1 MLLHICSYILKK
13 TTLLTA
19 WFLII
24 FSSFSALSQGGQHIF
39 INPKKGM
46 SSVLFYNDYLKE
58 AGSGYFLVDTI
69 NKKSYSEVRFGIENG
84 IRYFCVDNDFFSFI
98 DNIDDISDGECVTF
112 PSQSKKHRWAH
123 DFDPKRNRLKI
134 YIPDQVFY
142 DNNFNIDSFSYGD
155 SVAKLNYK
163 LSINK
168 KESKKAELS
177 SRLDLDVNL
186 KKVMLRMKGDTNGR
200 NNNVNFAYMRKDIDS
215 LQSYFK
221 LGYDYLYNDAT
232 SDNFYGITLMS
243 NNELRN
249 NASGS
254 QVDYIYGNAKVDS
267 TVKIILGDEI
277 IKEIRVLSGE
287 FSVSKPLTSSNENFK
302 VLIEGD
308 DGSEDSFFV
317 SNSGYSGTVPYQYNL
332 TLGNFEDSKQA
343 FMYFDNSKRLTN
355 TLTLGA
361 KYLLS
366 RNIGLLGFSPTL
378 NYDNFII
385 NYKIDNVFKDDG
397 YYGISRYNMN
407 YNNSD
412 LGMAFGGNVSFKAY
426 ERNIDANY
434 SDNAYIY
441 MIKSVYSNSSI
452 KFDYN
457 YAINEN
463 KKNYGAIFNT
473 YLLSGQANLSL
484 GARLGDDDQIFAS
497 IRIPLGSGILTSRY
511 RRESNENIF
520 DNDYQVR
527 DGKNRYSFGASSKRS
542 DVYESGRI
550 SISHYGDKAE
560 FNARYNNFNDSN
572 NYFSEV
578 KGFALYDGESVY
590 LNSDRIHTGYVL
602 SGPKKLEV
610 NGNPM
615 GDDGYYVGSVSSFKE
630 ASIPIRDTSVFSQ
643 SDVYESIKLRGG
655 GVKFI
660 KVDKLDKHFD
670 YVFIVKSKL
679 GNAIESGSKIFDKN
693 GKYLSSVK
701 NRGVVNF
708 TSKDE
713 SLSLIIKSGDDECKI
728 NVVNPYVDELKILN
742 CLN

>member
-1 MLLHICSYILKK
+1 
-13 TTLLTA
+13 
-19 WFLII
+19 
-24 FSSFSALSQGGQHIF
+24 
-39 INPKKGM
+39 M
-46 SSVLFYNDYLKE
+46 SSILFYNDYLKE

-69 NKKSYSEVRFGIENG
+69 NRKSYSEVKYGIENG

-98 DNIDDISDGECVTF
+98 ENIDDISDGECVTF

-123 DFDPKRNRLKI
+123 DFEPKSNRLKI

-142 DNNFNIDSFSYGD
+142 DNKFNIDSFSYGD

-186 KKVMLRMKGDTNGR
+186 KKVMLRMKGDTNGS
-200 NNNVNFAYMRKDIDS
+200 NSNVNFAYIRKDIDS

-232 SDNFYGITLMS
+232 SNNFYGITLMS

-277 IKEIRVLSGE
+277 IKEVRVLSGE
-287 FSVSKPLTSSNENFK
+287 FSVSKPLTSSSENFK

-317 SNSGYSGTVPYQYNL
+317 GNSGYSGTVPYQYNL
-332 TLGNFEDSKQA
+332 TLGSFEDSKQA

-355 TLTLGA
+355 TLTLGS

-385 NYKIDNVFKDDG
+385 NYKLDNVFKDDG

-434 SDNAYIY
+434 SDSSYIY
-441 MIKSVYSNSSI
+441 MIKSLYSNSSI

-457 YAINEN
+457 YAINKN

-473 YLLSGQANLSL
+473 YVLSGQANLSL

-497 IRIPLGSGILTSRY
+497 MRIPLGSGILTSRY

-527 DGKNRYSFGASSKRS
+527 DGKNRYSFGVSSKRS
-542 DVYESGRI
+542 DIYESGRI
-550 SISHYGDKAE
+550 SMSHYGDKAE

-615 GDDGYYVGSVSSFKE
+615 GDNGYYIGSVPSFKE
-630 ASIPIRDTSVFSQ
+630 SSIPIRDTSVFSQ
-643 SDVYESIKLRGG
+643 PDDYESIKLRGG
-655 GVKFI
+655 GVRFI
-660 KVDKLDKHFD
+660 KIDKSDKYFD
-670 YVFIVKSKL
+670 YIFIVKSKL

-701 NRGVVNF
+701 SGGVVNF

-713 SLSLIIKSGDDECKI
+713 SLSLIIKYGDEECEI
-728 NVVNPYVDELKILN
+728 NILNPYTGELKMLT